1 MSNGAVTGGLS
12 FGYADPSQWKVVG
25 IGDFT
30 GQGTGDILWLN
41 QSTGLVGAW
50 MISNGAVTGW
60 GVLGPVDLSQWQFA
74 GIGKFKGPSNPADVL
89 WFNQSSGY
97 VVIWIIQNAAVTSGL
112 VLGYADPSQWKVVG
126 IGNFEGNGTD
136 DILWQNQSTGIV
148 GAWVI
153 SNAAVTG
160 WDILG
165 SADPSTWKLIAV
177 GDLGNGTPD
186 LVWQN
191 QSTDFVGAWVINN
204 GAVTGWAGF
213 GPADPTQW
221 QVLGAGNLTDRSSGT
236 ADVLWRNISS
246 GLVESWIIQ
255 GSGVVGA
262 PLVGPA

>member
-1 MSNGAVTGGLS
+1 M
-12 FGYADPSQWKVVG
+12 G
-25 IGDFT
+25 IGDFM
-30 GQGTGDILWLN
+30 GQGTDDILWQN

-50 MISNGAVTGW
+50 LISNGAVTGW
-60 GVLGPVDLSQWQFA
+60 AAFGPVDLSQWQFA
-74 GIGKFKGPSNPADVL
+74 GIGKFKGSSNPADVL
-89 WFNQSSGY
+89 WFNQTSGY
-97 VVIWIIQNAAVTSGL
+97 VVSWIIQNAAVTSGP
-112 VLGYADPSQWKVVG
+112 VLGTADPSVWKVVG
-126 IGNFEGNGTD
+126 IGNFEDNGTD

-160 WDILG
+160 WDSLG
-165 SADPSTWKLIAV
+165 SADPSTWKLIAI

-191 QSTDFVGAWVINN
+191 QSTNLVGAWIINN

-221 QVLGAGNLTDRSSGT
+221 QVLGAGNLTGHSSGT
-236 ADVLWRNISS
+236 ADVLWRNLSS

-255 GSGVVGA
+255 GGGVVGA
-262 PLVGPA
+262 SILGPA